1 VIVLCPKVTSQ
12 HREQIRGKI
21 LQSAIECFSKNGFD
35 RTRMDEISLSADVSK
50 GTLYNYF
57 NSKEDLFHALCEDS
71 LELLKIQLDK
81 LFTRSNHDLISN
93 AELFYE
99 NFEKIQK
106 EGTAKVFFEALS
118 ESTRNPKLQEI
129 LFKHRMKIF
138 KVVENYLQLQID
150 NGFLRGDTNPEF
162 VASGLVSLFDGI
174 RAGSLLGMPEEFNK
188 KIWAVTI
195 RTILST
201 LQKRHTN

>member
-1 VIVLCPKVTSQ
+1 MCPKVTSQ
-12 HREQIRGKI
+12 HREEIRVRI
-21 LQSAIECFSKNGFD
+21 LQSAVDRFSKNGFD
-35 RTRMDEISLSADVSK
+35 RTKMDEISSSADVSK

-57 NSKEDLFHALCEDS
+57 NSKEDLFHALCDDS

-81 LFTRSNHDLISN
+81 LFTSSKNDLISN

-99 NFEKIQK
+99 NFQKIQK

-129 LFKHRMKIF
+129 LIKHRLKII
-138 KVVENYLQLQID
+138 KVVENYLQHQISK
-150 NGFLRGDTNPEF
+150 GFLKVDSNPEYL
-162 VASGLVSLFDGI
+162 ASGLVSLFDGI
-174 RAGSLLGMPEEFNK
+174 TAGSLLGIPEEFNK

-201 LQKRHTN
+201 LE

>member
-1 VIVLCPKVTSQ
+1 
-12 HREQIRGKI
+12 
-21 LQSAIECFSKNGFD
+21 
-35 RTRMDEISLSADVSK
+35 MDEISLSADVSK

-57 NSKEDLFHALCEDS
+57 KSKEDLFHALCEDS

-129 LFKHRMKIF
+129 LFKHRIKIF

-150 NGFLRGDTNPEF
+150 KGFLKGDTNPEF

-201 LQKRHTN
+201 LQKHHTN